1 MFTSQAIGN
10 LGADAEV
17 VRENGNV
24 FTKLNIASTRK
35 WKTDKGEERQE
46 TTWIDAIISGD
57 EHPLIPYLKQGVKV
71 FVSGPANLRVF
82 SSKKDRCMKA
92 GVTINVRMI
101 ELCGGSSDDVPRELI
116 NPDDGAIYETKKFYW
131 CGAPTK
137 GMKKDDTKVMFDTKN
152 RQYLMNNQGF
162 VAPLQNQEPASDA
175 VAEKQP
181 TQENAG

>member
-24 FTKLNIASTRK
+24 FTKLSIASTRK

-116 NPDDGAIYETKKFYW
+116 DPDNGAIYATQKFYW

-137 GMKKDDTKVMFDTKN
+137 GMKKDDTKVMLDTKN
-152 RQYLMNNQGF
+152 RQYLMNHQGF
-162 VAPLQNQEPASDA
+162 VGPLQTQEPASDA
-175 VAEKQP
+175 VAEEQP